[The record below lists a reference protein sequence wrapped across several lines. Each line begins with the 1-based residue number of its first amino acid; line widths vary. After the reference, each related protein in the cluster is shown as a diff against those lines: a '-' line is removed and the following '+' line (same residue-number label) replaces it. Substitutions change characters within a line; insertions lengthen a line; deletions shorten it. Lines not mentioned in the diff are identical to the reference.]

1 MASLSTID
9 IAKMEPVV
17 FYPALNLSNCSGGG
31 SKANMGGGFVKTY
44 QPIMEAFDRSYKIL
58 FKVIDCSD
66 HPQIPWDRAS
76 DRCHSPLL
84 QSSLTI
90 IGTCVVFLCKID
102 GCDRQKF

>member
-1 MASLSTID
+1 MD
-9 IAKMEPVV
+9 
-17 FYPALNLSNCSGGG
+17 
-31 SKANMGGGFVKTY
+31 GGFEKTY
-44 QPIMEAFDRSYKIL
+44 QPIMEAFDRSYKSL

-66 HPQIPWDRAS
+66 NPQMRWDRAS